1 MDLKD
6 SMYYIPARRQPKQ
19 KRVAIYA
26 RVSSNTKDQLRSL
39 ANQVSALTQKVSLV
53 EDWRLVDIYIDVAS
67 AEAKS
72 KREEYNRLID
82 DCRNKKVTIFLTK
95 SVSRFGRDTIEAS
108 ETVRLLKELKVRII
122 FDQEDIDTASED
134 SELLL
139 TIYESLAQADNE
151 SRSQNIKLGHRYRAM
166 DGTSKL
172 YHRKCYGYD
181 HDKEGLLIV
190 NEEQAKVIRQIFAW
204 YLEGNSIVAL
214 IKLLE
219 ENHIPSPRGKAKRSK
234 RAFETILSNEKSIGK
249 VHLFTNNEYEDSYL
263 IEDKHTAIISKYVFE
278 KVQSEKSRR
287 SNVVRIGEEDVRKN
301 SRYSSNK
308 KK

>member
-6 SMYYIPARRQPKQ
+6 NMYYIPARRQPKQ
-19 KRVAIYA
+19 NRVAIYA
-26 RVSSNTKDQLRSL
+26 RVSSNAKDQLRSL

-67 AEAKS
+67 AKAKS

-82 DCRNKKVTIFLTK
+82 DCRNKKVTIVLTK
-95 SVSRFGRDTIEAS
+95 SVSRFGRDTIEAL

-190 NEEQAKVIRQIFAW
+190 NEEQATVVRQIFAW
-204 YLEGNSIVAL
+204 YLEGKSIAGL

-219 ENHIPSPRGKAKRSK
+219 ENHIPSPRGKAKWSK
-234 RAFETILSNEKSIGK
+234 RALDTMLSNEKYIGK
-249 VHLFTNNEYEDSYL
+249 VHLFKNNEYEDSYL
-263 IEDKHTAIISKYVFE
+263 KEDNHPSIIQKHVFD
-278 KVQSEKSRR
+278 KVQDEKIRR